1 MIDANSKTNR
11 FLEAIEKYAEQ
22 QRSEMREEIEAFRNE
37 QLEEANNEGTNAAF
51 AFIQEQKLEFKA
63 ALAKET
69 ALKET
74 RRKRELFAKRSEM
87 ANEVFDEAADRL
99 KKFTKTEKYKEY
111 IATSARL
118 ISGKLQGRSGVMHI
132 ARKDAEYE
140 QLIMTISPNCT
151 VEYDDDIVIGGISC
165 QCEELSIVIDDTL
178 DTKLEDRKQKFIE
191 TSGLMVE

>member
-1 MIDANSKTNR
+1 MIDANSKANR

-22 QRSEMREEIEAFRNE
+22 QRTEMREEIEAFRKE

-51 AFIQEQKLEFKA
+51 VFIQEQKAEFKA

-74 RRKRELFAKRSEM
+74 QKKRELFAKRSKM
-87 ANEVFDEAADRL
+87 ANEVFDEAASRL

-111 IATSARL
+111 MATSARL
-118 ISGKLQGRSGVMHI
+118 ISGKLDGKSCVISIAPKDSGF
-132 ARKDAEYE
+132 E
-140 QLIMTISPNCT
+140 QLIKSIMPNC
-151 VEYDDDIVIGGISC
+151 VVKPDESILIGGISC
-165 QCEELSIVIDDTL
+165 LCEELSIVIDDTL
-178 DTKLEDRKQKFIE
+178 DTKLEDRKQRFIE